1 MQAKKGA
8 IAIGAVVLLAL
19 LALRFDALTSFSAS
33 VGLVANAPVGYDPL
47 TAQEIETVS
56 TAAQANTVGAASAHQ
71 EVLLVERHDGGKAKG
86 NPPRQ
91 GDLYLYDYAT
101 DTLIHSTVDIASGA
115 VTAVEHLQGVQLPLN
130 HNEAQR
136 ALALIQADQRLW
148 RTLGQRYQQITG
160 KPLTQL
166 DQLQVKITVFHTDS
180 LPDRL
185 NAAAQKCGQHRCAQV
200 LLFTVDKTL
209 LEIMPIVDLS
219 LGQVVQVL
227 D

>member
-1 MQAKKGA
+1 MLAKKVI
-8 IAIGAVVLLAL
+8 IALGAVAL
-19 LALRFDALTSFSAS
+19 LSLLTLRFDALRTFSAS
-33 VGLVANAPVGYDPL
+33 ISQVADAPVGYDPL
-47 TAQEIETVS
+47 TALETEKVIA
-56 TAAQANTVGAASAHQ
+56 AAQTNTVGAASVHQ
-71 EVLLVERHDGGKAKG
+71 ELLLVERHDGGKNKS

-101 DTLIHSTVDIASGA
+101 DTLIHSTVDIASGT

-130 HNEAQR
+130 RNEDQR
-136 ALALIQADQRLW
+136 ALDLIQADQALW
-148 RTLGQRYQQITG
+148 TSLTQRHQQIAG
-160 KPLTQL
+160 KPLTQI
-166 DQLQVKITVFHTDS
+166 DQLQVKITVFHADS

-185 NAAAQKCGQHRCAQV
+185 NKAAQQCGQHRCAQV

-227 D
+227 N